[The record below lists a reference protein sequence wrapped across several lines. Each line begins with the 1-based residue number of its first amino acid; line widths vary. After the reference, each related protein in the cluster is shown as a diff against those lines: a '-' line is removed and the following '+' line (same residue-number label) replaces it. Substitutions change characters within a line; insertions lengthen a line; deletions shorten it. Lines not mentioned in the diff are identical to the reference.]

1 MVAHLSI
8 YAYSRIGFW
17 GGKCPH
23 SLFECLE
30 WYSGFGWWLG
40 GMYFE
45 WYMPTLIFFYV
56 LSPFIYKLS
65 NNAILSCIIISI
77 IIGIMLHAFGLFEH
91 IYMSYQRI
99 PVFLM
104 GFILY
109 RKYMEGGIHIN
120 KLLGFVTIIVG
131 IIIFC
136 YSYTFKDKDVILS
149 LEMRRYSLLL
159 FLLPLIYVITFL
171 VKPPLH
177 YFVKDISIGKYVQH
191 MFYFLGTISMEIYL
205 LHINHDYSSKVT
217 DLLFVYTNGYFVNI
231 LWFSV
236 VVIAAFLTHEIVKAT
251 MRNNIN
257 K

>member
-1 MVAHLSI
+1 
-8 YAYSRIGFW
+8 
-17 GGKCPH
+17 
-23 SLFECLE
+23 
-30 WYSGFGWWLG
+30 
-40 GMYFE
+40 
-45 WYMPTLIFFYV
+45 
-56 LSPFIYKLS
+56 
-65 NNAILSCIIISI
+65 
-77 IIGIMLHAFGLFEH
+77 MLHAFGLFEH

-159 FLLPLIYVITFL
+159 FLLPLNYVITSL

-251 MRNNIN
+251 MCNNIN